1 MAVLRVGGLGMLFA
15 LIFVFCPFSW
25 MVRINAWLEMSGELI
40 YTPVTSYL
48 IRTLSAMYAIFG
60 VLFLFISFDLP
71 RYRELIRFLGM
82 ISVVAG
88 AGVTIL
94 DAILRLPLAWTAL
107 EGPMTIA
114 LGVIIIYLSRTKRR
128 R

>member
-1 MAVLRVGGLGMLFA
+1 MLRVGGLGMLFA
-15 LIFVFCPFSW
+15 VVFVFCPFSW
-25 MVRINAWLEMSGELI
+25 MVRINAWLGMGQELL

-60 VLFLFISFDLP
+60 GLFLFISFDLP
-71 RYRELIRFLGM
+71 RYRELIRFLAR
-82 ISVVAG
+82 VAVAAG
-88 AGVTIL
+88 LGVTIL
-94 DAILRLPLAWTAL
+94 DAILRLPLAWTAS

-114 LGVIIIYLSRTKRR
+114 LGAIILYLSRTKRR